1 MSMPIIPALAGG
13 AVESAPPTMG
23 ALTEL
28 IETMTEDEAASL
40 LEEAAAWSAAGEPIP
55 PSAGAEPPEEDSGVE
70 EPGEGEPTEHVE
82 DLEAEAAESPDEQAA
97 EAEAGV
103 ENFDAL
109 LQQVTAVKEE
119 AAAAIEQL
127 QSLREAAEAAEEHGG
142 DPDAIDDLI
151 KKAEALSEE
160 IDDSI
165 EDAESAAKD
174 EDANGIA
181 QAGLIAKEK
190 AELLKALVAE
200 ATVHAEMNAP
210 PTENPETGEPEEE
223 PALKLWAN
231 RYAG

>member
-1 MSMPIIPALAGG
+1 MTMPIIPALAGG
-13 AVESAPPTMG
+13 AAATEPPAMG

-28 IETMTEDEAASL
+28 IETMTEDEAAVL

-55 PSAGAEPPEEDSGVE
+55 PGAGEAPPDEDSGIT
-70 EPGEGEPTEHVE
+70 EPGDDAPTEHVE
-82 DLEAEAAESPDEQAA
+82 DLAAEAAESPDEQAA

-109 LQQVTAVKEE
+109 LEQVVAVKDE
-119 AAAAIEQL
+119 AAAAVEQL
-127 QSLREAAEAAEEHGG
+127 QSLRETAEAAEEHGG

-151 KKAEALSEE
+151 AKAEKLSEE
-160 IDDSI
+160 IDESI
-165 EDAESAAKD
+165 EDAEAAAKD

-190 AELLKALVAE
+190 AALLKALVAE
-200 ATVHAEMNAP
+200 AAVHAEMNAP

-223 PALKLWAN
+223 PALKLWAS
-231 RYAG
+231 RYAV

>member
-13 AVESAPPTMG
+13 AVESAPPVMG

-28 IETMTEDEAASL
+28 IETMTEDEAAVL

-55 PSAGAEPPEEDSGVE
+55 PSAGAAAPEEDDGGE
-70 EPGEGEPTEHVE
+70 EPGEPVEHVE
-82 DLEAEAAESPDEQAA
+82 DLAAEAAESPEDQAA

-103 ENFDAL
+103 EDFDAL
-109 LQQVTAVKEE
+109 LSQVTKVKDD
-119 AAAAIEQL
+119 AAATVEQL

-151 KKAEALSEE
+151 KKAEKLVEE
-160 IDDSI
+160 IDESI
-165 EDAESAAKD
+165 EDAEDAAKD

-181 QAGLIAKEK
+181 QAGLLAKEK
-190 AELLKALVAE
+190 CELLKALVAE
-200 ATVHAEMNAP
+200 AEVHAAMNTP

-223 PALKLWAN
+223 PALKLWAS
-231 RYAG
+231 RYAV